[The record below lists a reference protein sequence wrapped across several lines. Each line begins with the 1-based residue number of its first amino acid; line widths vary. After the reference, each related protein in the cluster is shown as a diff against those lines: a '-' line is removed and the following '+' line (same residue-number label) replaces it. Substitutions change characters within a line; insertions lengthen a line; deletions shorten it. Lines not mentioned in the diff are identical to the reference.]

1 MPSSLLSARWV
12 RQASALS
19 PRAVVGQPLLI
30 VGDARRL
37 PTLPSG
43 CAASPPLP
51 PSPTHRLGAASPPTL
66 AARLSLVRRS
76 FFASHTSVGK
86 PPNSISPQATHGGRE
101 SPLLGSLTI
110 RHYGGEPLRLQAVG
124 AARFSPW
131 CRSASL
137 RSRGI
142 LAACLPPFGLCV
154 GRLASLLILAHP
166 PVPPCL
172 RASGLCPSALRLP
185 PPSLPS
191 VAARGAF
198 PFCVSGAHC
207 RPRPPASVFHV

>member
-1 MPSSLLSARWV
+1 M
-12 RQASALS
+12 
-19 PRAVVGQPLLI
+19 
-30 VGDARRL
+30 
-37 PTLPSG
+37 
-43 CAASPPLP
+43 P
-51 PSPTHRLGAASPPTL
+51 PSPSHRLGAASPPTL
-66 AARLSLVRRS
+66 AARFSLVRRS

-110 RHYGGEPLRLQAVG
+110 RHYGGKPLRLQAVG
-124 AARFSPW
+124 AACFSPW

-154 GRLASLLILAHP
+154 GRLASLLRLAHP

-191 VAARGAF
+191 VAARGAL
-198 PFCVSGAHC
+198 PFWFSGAHC
-207 RPRPPASVFHV
+207 RPRTPASVFHVSKCKLNLTKPLIW

>member
-1 MPSSLLSARWV
+1 MGCSPQPSRRGRATPSVGRGCPTTPHPSFGRARPAPSA
-12 RQASALS
+12 AITPAP
-19 PRAVVGQPLLI
+19 PR
-30 VGDARRL
+30 
-37 PTLPSG
+37 G
-43 CAASPPLP
+43 CFPPHP
-51 PSPTHRLGAASPPTL
+51 CGAFVPCAPFVL
-66 AARLSLVRRS
+66 
-76 FFASHTSVGK
+76 ASHTSVGK

-101 SPLLGSLTI
+101 TPLLGSLTI

-137 RSRGI
+137 RSRGFP
-142 LAACLPPFGLCV
+142 AARLPPFGLCV
-154 GRLASLLILAHP
+154 GGLASLLRLAHP

-191 VAARGAF
+191 VAARGAL
-198 PFCVSGAHC
+198 PFWG
-207 RPRPPASVFHV
+207 